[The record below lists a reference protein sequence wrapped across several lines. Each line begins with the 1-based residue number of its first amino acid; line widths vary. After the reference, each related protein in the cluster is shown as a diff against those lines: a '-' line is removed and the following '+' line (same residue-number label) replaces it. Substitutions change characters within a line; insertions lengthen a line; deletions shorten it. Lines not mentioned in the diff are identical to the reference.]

1 MEYANQDF
9 WMVEKE
15 EAHKIGMEMRG
26 GKGFEESWIGKGTGR
41 LG

>member
-1 MEYANQDF
+1 MPTRTF

-15 EAHKIGMEMRG
+15 EAHKIGMEVRG
-26 GKGFEESWIGKGTGR
+26 GKGFEESWMGKGTGR